1 VYSGEAA
8 LLGTPPGGAANGVHW
23 PSPGDAERSNG
34 GVTFLGGNDVARG
47 LVAGTELVAGD
58 GAASALATGVA
69 LGLAAALAGASG
81 ARSDWLAGGAG
92 GGSVTAAQP
101 KSSPKHVVPIVLRKP
116 RVYHR
121 RRMLLELAAYL
132 LLAAAGFAALFGIGS
147 EARRLAIAAAVGLS
161 AVAALAL
168 PRSATP
174 APAGAP
180 ASTPRGE
187 FVTSNAC
194 RSCHP
199 GEHASFHA
207 SFHRT
212 MTQTPT
218 RESVKAPFAG
228 ESVEVEGR
236 TVTLTQRNGA
246 FFAELPDPDW
256 VARAT
261 LSGSPAPAAAAP
273 LVMRQVALVTGSHH
287 YQVYW
292 VKGARGNELRLVPV
306 AYLLDDRRYAPRR
319 DAFLMP
325 PDAPEHAVR
334 WNSNCI
340 QCHTTGGRPRHQ
352 IARHRFASEV
362 VELGISCE
370 ACHGPGGE
378 HVARHRNPLERYV
391 SRASSEHDGS
401 IVNPARL
408 APERSVEVCGQCHAY
423 FTPRDESRFWSD
435 GFAASFRPGDVLE
448 QSRELVRPGTS
459 ATDALLVDAPPES
472 LFWGDGTMRV
482 GGRELNALTASAC
495 FTRGAGKNKITCLS
509 CHSMHRSEPD
519 DQLHE
524 NQSPDTPCRDC
535 HASTLA
541 RDPAHTRHR
550 PDSPGSSCVN
560 CHMPFTT
567 YALFKGIRSHRID
580 SPNAAVSA
588 RGERP
593 NACNLCHVD
602 KTLAWT
608 AEKLGELYGASA
620 VPVSDAQRSTSQ
632 TLLDLL
638 SGDAAERA
646 IAAYARGRPES
657 AQAAGNDFQAAFLAE
672 LLDDPYSAVRRVAGR
687 ALASFPEG
695 RALAYDYLAPEHER
709 AEKRTLVL
717 ERFRARG
724 GRKHAAS
731 LLFDERG
738 ARDDASVRA
747 LLARRDERP
756 IFISE

>member
-1 VYSGEAA
+1 
-8 LLGTPPGGAANGVHW
+8 
-23 PSPGDAERSNG
+23 
-34 GVTFLGGNDVARG
+34 
-47 LVAGTELVAGD
+47 
-58 GAASALATGVA
+58 
-69 LGLAAALAGASG
+69 
-81 ARSDWLAGGAG
+81 
-92 GGSVTAAQP
+92 
-101 KSSPKHVVPIVLRKP
+101 
-116 RVYHR
+116 
-121 RRMLLELAAYL
+121 MLPELAAYL
-132 LLAAAGFAALFGIGS
+132 VLAAAGFVALFGVGS
-147 EARRLAIAAAVGLS
+147 EARRLGLGVAVGLC
-161 AVAALAL
+161 AAAALAL
-168 PRSATP
+168 PRRATTTP
-174 APAGAP
+174 EGAP
-180 ASTPRGE
+180 KRTPRGE

-194 RSCHP
+194 KSCHP

-212 MTQTPT
+212 MTQLPT

-228 ESVEVEGR
+228 ESVVVDGR
-236 TVTLTQRNGA
+236 SVTLTQRNGA

-261 LSGSPAPAAAAP
+261 LSGSTSPAAAAP
-273 LVMRQVALVTGSHH
+273 LVTRELALVTGSHH

-292 VKGARGNELRLVPV
+292 VKGERGNELRLVPV
-306 AYLLDDRRYAPRR
+306 AYLLDDGRYAPRR

-325 PDAPEHAVR
+325 PDAPEHAIR

-340 QCHTTGGRPRHQ
+340 QCHTTGGRPRHEL
-352 IARHRFASEV
+352 ASDRFESEA

-378 HVARHRNPLERYV
+378 HVARHQNPVTRYV
-391 SRASSEHDGS
+391 ARAKSEPDAT

-408 APERSVEVCGQCHAY
+408 EPERSAHVCGQCHAY
-423 FTPRDESRFWSD
+423 FTPRDEDRFWSD
-435 GFAASFRPGDVLE
+435 GFAASFRPGDALAPT
-448 QSRELVRPGTS
+448 RTLVQPGTS
-459 ATDALLVDAPPES
+459 VTDVLAVDAPPES

-482 GGRELNALTASAC
+482 GGRELNALAASAC

-509 CHSMHRSEPD
+509 CHSMHRSDPD
-519 DQLHE
+519 DQLHDE
-524 NQSPDTPCRDC
+524 HDADAPCRSC

-580 SPNAAVSA
+580 SPDAATSA

-602 KTLAWT
+602 KPLAWT
-608 AEKLGELYGASA
+608 ADKLAELYGAPR
-620 VPVSDAQRSTSQ
+620 VNVSDRQRTTSQ

-638 SGDAAERA
+638 AGDAAERA
-646 IAAYARGRPES
+646 IAAFALGRAE
-657 AQAAGNDFQAAFLAE
+657 AVRAAGDDFQAAFLAE

-687 ALASFPEG
+687 AIAHFPEG
-695 RALAYDYLAPEHER
+695 RELGYDYLAPEE
-709 AEKRTLVL
+709 ARTQARSLVL

-724 GRKHAAS
+724 GRKHGAP
-731 LLFDERG
+731 LLLDERG
-738 ARDDASVRA
+738 ARDDAAVQA
-747 LLARRDERP
+747 LLAARDERP